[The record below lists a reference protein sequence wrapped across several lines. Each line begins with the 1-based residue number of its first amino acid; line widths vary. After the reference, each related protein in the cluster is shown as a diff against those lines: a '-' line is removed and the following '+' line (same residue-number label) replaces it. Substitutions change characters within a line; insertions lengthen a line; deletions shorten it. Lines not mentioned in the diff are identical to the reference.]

1 MAQGSPDSVDRLQTK
16 PRGERGKPIR
26 LSRRIAGRVRVR
38 GETRFGANLRAAR
51 LEAGLSQQGLGSAC
65 RLHRTEISLLERGAR
80 EPRLGTLVRLA
91 RALDVP
97 PARLLEGIE

>member
-1 MAQGSPDSVDRLQTK
+1 MRP
-16 PRGERGKPIR
+16 ERV
-26 LSRRIAGRVRVR
+26 LTRRMRVREDT
-38 GETRFGANLRAAR
+38 GFGANLRAVR
-51 LEAGLSQQGLGSAC
+51 LEAGLSQQRLGSAC

-80 EPRLGTLVRLA
+80 EPRLGTVVRLA